1 MRTSYSNLEIF
12 ENCPKRY
19 EFQIIEK
26 ITVPKSKE
34 QIFGSLLHKCLKHLY
49 RKAPIFPYFD
59 ELIDYYSIL
68 WKEVDKKIKWR
79 DEKEKEIY
87 FNEGKRILEDF
98 YRKNIPSVSLP
109 LDLESFFEAEIEDE
123 EKGTKHILAGYIDR
137 IDKLGNEKFEI
148 IDYKTAKKMP
158 AENNL
163 KNNLQLS
170 IYVLGFLKKWP
181 NLTSIDNISLSLYF
195 LKHSE
200 KLSSQKTQEDL
211 FLTKERILKNIHE
224 IEKNYFPPIPSK
236 LCGSCPYRKICPMWS
251 HLYQKENTPQES
263 EIKELIKEYFTLKEQ
278 VDANKAK
285 LDLIKKQINAY
296 AEKKQLGR
304 IFGEEGFFSYQI
316 QSVKEYDQ
324 ERLKDLLIKTGLWNE
339 VSNLDKR
346 KLEKL
351 LKKIEPSLIQEIEKL
366 QKVKNRKILKAVKK
380 DIEVIKSELDDE

>member
-1 MRTSYSNLEIF
+1 MRTSYSYLEIF

-19 EFQIIEK
+19 EFQVIEK
-26 ITVPKSKE
+26 ISVPKSKE
-34 QIFGSLLHKCLKHLY
+34 QLFGSLLHKCLKYLY
-49 RKAPIFPYFD
+49 RKAPIFPYLD
-59 ELIDYYSIL
+59 ELIDYYSVL
-68 WKEVDKKIKWR
+68 WKEVEKKIKWR

-98 YRKNIPSVSLP
+98 YRKNIPSISLP

-123 EKGTKHILAGYIDR
+123 QNETKHILAGYIDR
-137 IDKLGNEKFEI
+137 IDKLEDGKFEI
-148 IDYKTAKKMP
+148 IDYKTSKKMP
-158 AENNL
+158 GENNL

-181 NLTSIDNISLSLYF
+181 NLTSVDNISLTLYF
-195 LKHSE
+195 LKHGE

-211 FLTKERILKNIHE
+211 LLTKERILKNIHE

-251 HLYQKENTPQES
+251 HLYQKEKTPEEA
-263 EIKELIKEYFTLKEQ
+263 EIKKLIKEYFDLKEQ

-285 LDLIKKQINAY
+285 LDLIKKQINDY

-304 IFGEEGFFSYQI
+304 IFGDEGFFSYQI
-316 QSVKEYDQ
+316 QTVKEYDQ
-324 ERLKDLLIKTGLWNE
+324 EQLKNLLVKAGLWNE
-339 VSNLDKR
+339 VSNLDKK

-351 LKKIEPSLIQEIEKL
+351 LNRLEPSLIQEIEKL

-380 DIEVIKSELDDE
+380 DIEVIKSELDEE